1 MSPLSEFN
9 AVLDRVLALTDATT
23 TECGLLPPETI
34 ERYRCEGKLV
44 ALHQVIELF
53 LAIYREKFR
62 AKG

>member
-9 AVLDRVLALTDATT
+9 NVLNQILALTEATT

-34 ERYRCEGKLV
+34 ERHRCEGKLV

-53 LAIYREKFR
+53 LATDRRRSGSES
-62 AKG
+62 

>member
-9 AVLDRVLALTDATT
+9 TVLNQILALTEATT
-23 TECGLLPPETI
+23 TECGLLPPETV

-53 LAIYREKFR
+53 LAVDRRNSGSES
-62 AKG
+62 

>member
-9 AVLDRVLALTDATT
+9 NVLNQILALTEATT

-34 ERYRCEGKLV
+34 ERHRCEGKLV

-53 LAIYREKFR
+53 LAVERRNSGSES
-62 AKG
+62 